1 MGMEYARITPVN
13 DFRHFLAFFKK
24 CRYFLEIQIFL
35 GCLSQIY
42 EILSTK
48 ASFLVGTLKS

>member
-35 GCLSQIY
+35 RCLSQIY